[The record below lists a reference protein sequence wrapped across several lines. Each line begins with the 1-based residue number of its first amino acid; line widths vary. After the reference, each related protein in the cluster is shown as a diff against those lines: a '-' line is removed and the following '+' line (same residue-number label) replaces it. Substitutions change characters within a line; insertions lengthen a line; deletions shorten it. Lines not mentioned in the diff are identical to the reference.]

1 MHGVGRVGTGD
12 GDSVNDDLT
21 LESISPISLE
31 LLELPDHSDKTLPE
45 IQGAFRAMLQEAAE
59 HPFRSQLTPQLKELL
74 AYLESLPEV
83 DCAALPAEAYGA
95 VKGWLMQSGVMVGF
109 ISGYYD
115 VMSAE
120 A

>member
-1 MHGVGRVGTGD
+1 M
-12 GDSVNDDLT
+12 NDDLT
-21 LESISPISLE
+21 LELTTEQALYFAE
-31 LLELPDHSDKTLPE
+31 LADHSDKTLPE
-45 IQGAFRAMLQEAAE
+45 IQGAFHTMLQEAAE
-59 HPFRSQLTPQLKELL
+59 HPFRSQLTPQLEELL

-109 ISGYYD
+109 ISGYYE